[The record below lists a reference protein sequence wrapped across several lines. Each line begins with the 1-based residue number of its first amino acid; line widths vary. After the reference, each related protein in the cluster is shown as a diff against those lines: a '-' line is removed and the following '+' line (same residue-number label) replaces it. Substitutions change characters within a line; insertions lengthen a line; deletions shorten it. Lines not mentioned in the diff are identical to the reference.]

1 MHRGILKGAVKFLYP
16 DVCPVCSDVMTD
28 QSGICT
34 TCREKLK
41 YIHNPRCLKCG
52 KQMSDRERE
61 YCYDCMTHRHSYT
74 QGIAVWGYTDGI
86 KQSIYRFKYQNCRC
100 FADIYAQ
107 EIESQ
112 YAENIKRWG
121 AQAILPV
128 PLHAKRLADRGFN
141 QAKLVADA
149 LGKRLGIP
157 SDDTVLIRDR
167 STVPQ
172 KELDDKQ
179 RFKNL
184 ENAFII
190 TENVVRYKKVI
201 ILDDIYTTGAT
212 MDACAK
218 ALHEGGVHEVYS
230 VVLCIGRGF

>member
-34 TCREKLK
+34 TCRGKLK

-52 KQMSDRERE
+52 KQMSDGERE
-61 YCYDCMTHRHSYT
+61 YCYDCMTHHHSYT

-112 YAENIKRWG
+112 YAEHIKRWG

-141 QAKLVADA
+141 QAKLVANA

-190 TENVVRYKKVI
+190 TENVVKYKKVI

>member
-1 MHRGILKGAVKFLYP
+1 M
-16 DVCPVCSDVMTD
+16 
-28 QSGICT
+28 
-34 TCREKLK
+34 
-41 YIHNPRCLKCG
+41 
-52 KQMSDRERE
+52 
-61 YCYDCMTHRHSYT
+61 
-74 QGIAVWGYTDGI
+74 
-86 KQSIYRFKYQNCRC
+86 
-100 FADIYAQ
+100 
-107 EIESQ
+107 
-112 YAENIKRWG
+112 
-121 AQAILPV
+121 